1 MQNCWGKGLWKGAK
15 GWGPEGWAKGGGA
28 RGIRVR
34 GQEGGIYI
42 LMKFSTK
49 QLEH

>member
-1 MQNCWGKGLWKGAK
+1 MERGKGVGARGVGQG
-15 GWGPEGWAKGGGA
+15 GWG

-34 GQEGGIYI
+34 GQEGEIYI